1 MKLGSI
7 CKSLFKR
14 AIIPYL
20 LRKKMA
26 KIAVAMS
33 GGVDSTV
40 TARLLAQK
48 GHEVCGLFMAL
59 AQPDLGEQVAKV
71 QEVADR
77 LQVQLKMVELSQEFQ
92 RHVLDYFAHSYFQGR
107 TPNPCVVCNP
117 MVKCGQ
123 LIAEA
128 EKLGCKA
135 LATGHYVRIQET
147 ASGYQLLKGKDASKD
162 QSYFLCGLQQKQLAR
177 LRFPLGELHKEE
189 VYGLAEEFGF
199 TDFRGQESQDVC
211 FLKECSVQD
220 FLANYGPQTPPPG
233 EIVDRQGSIL
243 GQHQGIHRYT
253 IGQRRGLGIPASEP
267 LYVVGLDAK
276 SNQVIVGTDQDL
288 WAKSLTVSS
297 FNWLTGKEP
306 SLPGV
311 FNVKIRYR
319 HQGAEARLEKNDD
332 GYHLFFIEPQRAI
345 TPGQF
350 AVLYD
355 GEVVV
360 GGGEIES

>member
-1 MKLGSI
+1 
-7 CKSLFKR
+7 
-14 AIIPYL
+14 
-20 LRKKMA
+20 MA
-26 KIAVAMS
+26 RIAVAMS

-40 TARLLAQK
+40 TARLLARE

-59 AQPDLGEQVAKV
+59 AQPDLDQQVARV
-71 QEVADR
+71 EEVADR
-77 LQVQLKMVELSQEFQ
+77 LGVELKVVDLSQEFQ
-92 RHVLDYFAHSYFQGR
+92 RHVLDYFARSYFQGR

-123 LIAEA
+123 LLAAA
-128 EKLGCKA
+128 EKLGCEA
-135 LATGHYVRIQET
+135 LATGHYVRIQKS
-147 ASGYQLLKGKDASKD
+147 ASAYQLLKGKDAGKD
-162 QSYFLCGLQQKQLAR
+162 QSYFLCGLQQEQLAR

-220 FLANYGPQTPPPG
+220 FLADYGPETPRPG
-233 EIVDRQGSIL
+233 EIVDRQGTIL

-253 IGQRRGLGIPASEP
+253 IGQRRGLGIPAPQP

-276 SNQVIVGTDQDL
+276 KNLVIVGSDQDL
-288 WAKSLTVSS
+288 WGKSLTVSQ
-297 FNWLTGKEP
+297 FNWLAAKEP
-306 SLPGV
+306 ALPKV
-311 FNVKIRYR
+311 FTVKIRYR
-319 HQGAEARLEKNDD
+319 HQGAEAWLEKSDA
-332 GYHLFFIEPQRAI
+332 GYRLFFSEPQRAI

-355 GEVVV
+355 GEELV
-360 GGGEIES
+360 GGGEIDS